1 MSEPHNYKVKQEM
14 FMRKFQGFSCNQGKE
29 CAQPGVKTMGLM
41 DMEALDECYF
51 IHLELAHGAPDPLKC
66 SYILLCKAVSGKFP
80 ESLPQVSKCK
90 YLQFTWQ

>member
-1 MSEPHNYKVKQEM
+1 MQSGKGVCTARSETK
-14 FMRKFQGFSCNQGKE
+14 
-29 CAQPGVKTMGLM
+29 GLM

-66 SYILLCKAVSGKFP
+66 SYILLCQAVSGKFL